1 MRCQVKIC
9 GITSVQDAHTAIE
22 AGADALGFV
31 FYPPSPRHLELAR
44 AQDILN
50 HVPADIATVAVLVD
64 PTWDHLLRLV
74 ETCPINV
81 LQFHGH
87 ESPDVCQKAGRL
99 CHGNHARP
107 HRQTPGSTC
116 SFLEFS
122 ASPNVRIIKA
132 FRVKDASALEGLGA
146 FPTDAWLLD
155 SYVPGQVGGTGERF
169 NWNLVS
175 QAKALGRPVILAGGL
190 TPDNVA
196 AAVRQTR
203 PYAVDVSSGVER
215 SPGVKDP
222 ARVRA
227 FIQAVREASQ
237 EP

>member
-9 GITSVQDAHTAIE
+9 GITSVQDAQTAIE

-31 FYPPSPRHLELAR
+31 FYPPSPRHLEWAR
-44 AQDILN
+44 AKDILS

-64 PTWDHLLRLV
+64 PTWDYLLRLV

-87 ESPDVCQKAGRL
+87 ESPAVCQEAGRL
-99 CHGNHARP
+99 CHASHVRP
-107 HRQTPGSTC
+107 HRQTPGSTR

-122 ASPNVRIIKA
+122 ASPNVRTTKA
-132 FRVKDASALEGLGA
+132 FRVKDASDLEGLGSY
-146 FPTDAWLLD
+146 PTDAWLLD
-155 SYVPGQVGGTGERF
+155 SYVPGQAGGTGECF
-169 NWNLVS
+169 NWDLVA
-175 QAKALGRPVILAGGL
+175 QAKALERPVILAGGL

-196 AAVRQTR
+196 SAIRQTR

-227 FIQAVREASQ
+227 FIQAVLEASQ